1 MDAEAIAAEGTP
13 VFVYRPAQVR
23 QRAEQLRQ
31 ALEGTAHIHLAL
43 KANHH
48 GPLVAAVRPALD
60 GADVTSEGELRA
72 ALDAGFEPRAISLSG
87 PAHAPE
93 LLRRAADRG
102 HTLSL
107 NSVDDAV
114 PGARAL
120 LRVNP
125 SERLQAFRSATGGV
139 PSPFGVP
146 EEDLDAALAILTEKN
161 ASPIGLHV
169 HRGSQCTSA
178 AALTRHV
185 VSTLDL
191 AHRAAERGLAL
202 EEVNFG
208 GGLGVARGDMPSL
221 DIDSFGR
228 RAASALRRF
237 GQAWPGVTFVIEPG
251 RWLLAE
257 AGVLLLR
264 VRRRLESRGEV
275 FVVLDG
281 GLDCFLFATDRE
293 RDGAPYPL
301 RNLSREGPTEA
312 VSVVGPACT
321 SRDSLGRHRLPRC
334 EVGDL
339 IAVEQAGAYALGA
352 SPHGFLGRAAP
363 RAVLLD

>member
-1 MDAEAIAAEGTP
+1 MDAEAIAAQGTP
-13 VFVYRPAQVR
+13 VFAYRPAAVR

-31 ALEGTAHIHLAL
+31 ALAGTARIHLAL

-48 GPLVAAVRPALD
+48 APLVAAVRPALD
-60 GADVTSEGELRA
+60 GADVTSEGELQV
-72 ALDAGFEPRAISLSG
+72 ALDAGFEPADISLSG
-87 PAHAPE
+87 PAHTPDV
-93 LLRRAADRG
+93 LRRAAARG

-114 PGARAL
+114 PGARSL

-146 EEDLDAALAILTEKN
+146 EEDLDAALDELATRQCN
-161 ASPIGLHV
+161 PIGLHV

-191 AHRAAERGLAL
+191 AHRAAERGLPL
-202 EEVNFG
+202 EQINLG
-208 GGLGVARGDMPSL
+208 GGLGVARGDMPNL

-228 RAASALRRF
+228 RAAAALRRF
-237 GQAWPGVTFVIEPG
+237 EQSWPGVTFVVEPG

-293 RDGAPYPL
+293 RDGAPFPV

-321 SRDSLGRHRLPRC
+321 ARDSLGRHHLPRC

-352 SPHGFLGRAAP
+352 SPHGFLGRAPP
-363 RAVLLD
+363 RAVLAD